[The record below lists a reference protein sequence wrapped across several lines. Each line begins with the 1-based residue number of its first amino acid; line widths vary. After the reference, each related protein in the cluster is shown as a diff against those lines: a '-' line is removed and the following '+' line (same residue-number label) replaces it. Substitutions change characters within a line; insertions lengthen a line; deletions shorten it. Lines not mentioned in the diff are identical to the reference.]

1 MRKEGYMTI
10 SGIKW
15 GALALL
21 VTATLGV
28 TGTQPLTAHAAGY
41 TTVKSQSMKKTSYHR
56 KGTSGA
62 LYNQRHTQKV
72 TNLKTYPYTTWYA
85 TKKATLKHGN
95 SKGIYYY
102 VANKAGSVKGWV
114 WHGYLKKGKSP
125 FGLKYA
131 KGAVAMD
138 AKTGKVVWSKN
149 ANTARAIASTSKLMT
164 LYLTLKKVNSSS
176 GSWNDVVSTSSKGL
190 RAMGNNASVG
200 GFKFK
205 SGHKYTVKE
214 LYYAAYL
221 DSSNNAA
228 IALGRWVAGS
238 NAKFIKQMNAQAK
251 AWKLGHASFVSA
263 SGLENSDLKAYG
275 YSYGSANA
283 NKVSPKDLALIARHL
298 ITDYPRVLTDGKIG
312 SKTVDGQ
319 LCYNYNNLLKG
330 RKYYQASL
338 NVDGLKTG
346 YTPLAGYCF
355 VGTGQKSGKHRVIT
369 VVLHDENEFTETRSL
384 MNHAYT
390 YQSMAD

>member
-1 MRKEGYMTI
+1 MFKKQL
-10 SGIKW
+10 KW
-15 GALALL
+15 GVATLL
-21 VTATLGV
+21 VTVTLG
-28 TGTQPLTAHAAGY
+28 TGATQMVTAHAATY
-41 TTVKSQSMKKTSYHR
+41 HTVSTKSLKKTAYH
-56 KGTSGA
+56 KKSKAGA
-62 LYNQRHTQKV
+62 IYNQAHSKKV
-72 TNLKTYPYTTWYA
+72 ANLKTYPNTTWYV
-85 TKKATLKHGN
+85 TKQAVLKHGN

-102 VANKAGSVKGWV
+102 VANQGKSVKGWI
-114 WHGYLKKGKSP
+114 WHGYLKKGKAP

-138 AKTGKVVWSKN
+138 AKTGKVVWSRK
-149 ANTARAIASTSKLMT
+149 ANTARPIASTSKIMT
-164 LYLTLKKVNSSS
+164 LYLTLQKVNSKS
-176 GSWNDVVSTSSKGL
+176 GSWNDVVDTSSKGL
-190 RAMGNNASVG
+190 VAMGNNSSVG
-200 GFKFK
+200 GFRFK
-205 SGHKYTVKE
+205 SGHKYTVKD

-228 IALGRWVAGS
+228 IALGKWVAGS
-238 NAKFIKQMNAQAK
+238 NAKFIQKMNAQAK
-251 AWKLGHASFVSA
+251 AWNLQHTGFVSA
-263 SGLENSDLKAYG
+263 SGLENSDLRSYG

-283 NKVSPKDLALIARHL
+283 NQVSPKDLALITRHL

-338 NVDGLKTG
+338 NVNGLKTG

-355 VGTGQKSGKHRVIT
+355 VGTAQKSGKHQLIT

-384 MNHAYT
+384 MNHAFK
-390 YQSMAD
+390 QASMAE